1 MLEPVRGHYSRGSL
15 SCQHAH
21 WQVFL
26 CQAAGLGVEE
36 VELETKPTDFKVG
49 STGAA
54 GPGGPAPDL
63 LHQPPCRRI
72 FIVKKV
78 AIGIY

>member
-1 MLEPVRGHYSRGSL
+1 M
-15 SCQHAH
+15 
-21 WQVFL
+21 
-26 CQAAGLGVEE
+26 GVEE

-63 LHQPPCRRI
+63 LHQPPGRRI